1 VFDLIDRLTGFVEDT
16 TQMNQPYLQ
25 SYIDLIQQ
33 LLACPGGEEWI
44 VLRQHEAL
52 VNPEL
57 VQVMEQV
64 ATQLAAQKN
73 LKEAK
78 FLHNLA
84 GQIHH
89 LFVAQTVQPPSPDDK
104 SQAYLD
110 LIQALLEC
118 PQDSEG
124 DVFAAYPTLLG
135 PGLVNQMQQVAKQ
148 LAVNGD
154 QEAAQ
159 YLQQWAA
166 KVNQLW
172 VKQHSFLPM
181 LEKTPE
187 PKHPEPE
194 HPDIPSRIPDRK
206 DEDVWAEPSEVPKTT
221 PQPIAIQLV
230 QPAPIASPAAEALRP
245 ALTTDEQISHHLET
259 IAKALTH
266 LSATFLPPPTNP
278 LWYMAILEQAQAGNW
293 LLTSTEVH
301 QLIGVKPSCTHESES
316 FQRGCWRF
324 VKAGKLGTQISW
336 RVDKATELAHELS
349 QDQPS

>member
-1 VFDLIDRLTGFVEDT
+1 
-16 TQMNQPYLQ
+16 MNQPYLQ

-33 LLACPGGEEWI
+33 LLVCPGGEEWI
-44 VLRQHEAL
+44 VLRQNEAL
-52 VNPEL
+52 VNPAL

-118 PQDSEG
+118 PEDSEG
-124 DVFAAYPTLLG
+124 DLLAANQPLLG

-166 KVNQLW
+166 KVNHLW

-187 PKHPEPE
+187 PKHLG
-194 HPDIPSRIPDRK
+194 HSLPDTPSRAPDVQDRQ
-206 DEDVWAEPSEVPKTT
+206 DEDVWAEPSEAPETIPQPSLT
-221 PQPIAIQLV
+221 PQSTPTPLGQLTPIEN
-230 QPAPIASPAAEALRP
+230 PATAMLRP
-245 ALTTDEQISHHLET
+245 DLTTDEPISHHLET

-324 VKAGKLGTQISW
+324 VKAGKLGTQMSW
-336 RVDKATELAHELS
+336 RVHKATELAHE
-349 QDQPS
+349 

>member
-1 VFDLIDRLTGFVEDT
+1 
-16 TQMNQPYLQ
+16 MNQPYLQ

-44 VLRQHEAL
+44 VLRQNEAL

-64 ATQLAAQKN
+64 ATQLATQKN

-89 LFVAQTVQPPSPDDK
+89 LFVAQTVQPPSPDGK

-124 DVFAAYPTLLG
+124 DVFAAHPALLG

-166 KVNQLW
+166 KVNHLW

-194 HPDIPSRIPDRK
+194 HPEPKHPEPEHPEPEHPDIPSRIPDLK

-230 QPAPIASPAAEALRP
+230 QSAPIKSPAAEALQP
-245 ALTTDEQISHHLET
+245 DLTTDEQISHHLET

-278 LWYMAILEQAQAGNW
+278 LWYMTVLEQAQAGNW

-324 VKAGKLGTQISW
+324 VKAGKLGTQMSW
-336 RVDKATELAHELS
+336 RVNKATELAHELS
-349 QDQPS
+349 QDQLP

>member
-1 VFDLIDRLTGFVEDT
+1 
-16 TQMNQPYLQ
+16 MNQPNLQ

-44 VLRQHEAL
+44 VLRQNEAS

-64 ATQLAAQKN
+64 AAQLATQKN

-84 GQIHH
+84 SQIHH
-89 LFVAQTVQPPSPDDK
+89 LFVAQTVQLPSPDSK

-118 PQDSEG
+118 PEDSES
-124 DVFAAYPTLLG
+124 DLFAAHPALLG

-166 KVNQLW
+166 KVNHLW
-172 VKQHSFLPM
+172 VEQHSFLPM

-187 PKHPEPE
+187 PKHPD
-194 HPDIPSRIPDRK
+194 HSLPDTPSQTPQVQAPPAPVSQPSMSDLK
-206 DEDVWAEPSEVPKTT
+206 DEDLWAEPSEVPKTT
-221 PQPIAIQLV
+221 VPATPTQLA
-230 QPAPIASPAAEALRP
+230 QPAPIANPVAAVLRP
-245 ALTTDEQISHHLET
+245 DLTTDEQINHHLET

-266 LSATFLPPPTNP
+266 LSAIFVPPPTNP
-278 LWYMAILEQAQAGNW
+278 LWYMAVLEQAEAGNW

-301 QLIGVKPSCTHESES
+301 QLIGVKPSCTRESES

-324 VKAGKLGTQISW
+324 VKAGKLGTQMSW
-336 RVDKATELAHELS
+336 RVSKATELTHALS